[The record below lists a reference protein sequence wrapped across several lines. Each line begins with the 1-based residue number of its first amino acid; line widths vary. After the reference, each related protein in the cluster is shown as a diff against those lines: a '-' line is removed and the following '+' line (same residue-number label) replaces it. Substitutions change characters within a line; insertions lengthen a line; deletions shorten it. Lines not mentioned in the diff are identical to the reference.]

1 MSKKIVQIAEHG
13 EALSA
18 YLNDMLFEEPSNN
31 VASDNTL
38 DTTPLD
44 IEQSVSQL
52 DALDKDWKESPFQ
65 TLLFDLHGL
74 QLAIPLHELNGI
86 LTWPEKGLPKIA
98 GKPNWHLGL
107 FSQEHRHTE
116 VVDTAH
122 IIIPTQHQDTTA
134 KFNFIILIADGKW
147 GLACNKV
154 NKVVTLS
161 PDEVRWRQQAGKRP
175 WLAGTVLEQM
185 CSILDIN
192 ELIKQLET

>member
-1 MSKKIVQIAEHG
+1 MSKKIVHIAEHD

-31 VASDNTL
+31 ATSENILNTI
-38 DTTPLD
+38 PLD
-44 IEQSVSQL
+44 IEQSLSTL
-52 DALDKDWKESPFQ
+52 DEPEKDWKESPFQ
-65 TLLFDLHGL
+65 ALMFDLHGL

-86 LTWPEKGLPKIA
+86 LTWPEKILPKIA
-98 GKPNWHLGL
+98 GKPDWYLGL
-107 FSQEHRHTE
+107 FSQDHRHTQ

-122 IIIPTQHQDTTA
+122 IMIPSQHQDTTA

-161 PDEVRWRQQAGKRP
+161 PDQVRWRQQAGKRP

-192 ELIKQLET
+192 ELIKQLEP